1 MRAAM
6 LDYGALW
13 RFPPSALL
21 AAYRERVRQMAL
33 RVRTCAPDG
42 ASRAN
47 GAGVS
52 AIVGVVLVGAI
63 VVLAA
68 LVQDV
73 LSRGAS

>member
-6 LDYGALW
+6 LDY
-13 RFPPSALL
+13 
-21 AAYRERVRQMAL
+21 
-33 RVRTCAPDG
+33 
-42 ASRAN
+42 

>member
-33 RVRTCAPDG
+33 RVRMV
-42 ASRAN
+42 RA
-47 GAGVS
+47 
-52 AIVGVVLVGAI
+52 
-63 VVLAA
+63 
-68 LVQDV
+68 
-73 LSRGAS
+73 